1 MLLRVINLN
10 SDLGCCS
17 LISNPRRP
25 YSHNPDSYL
34 AKISAIVLSQDLK
47 EPVTVA
53 IITAMN
59 QTSILQS
66 M

>member
-1 MLLRVINLN
+1 M
-10 SDLGCCS
+10 
-17 LISNPRRP
+17 SNPRRP